1 MAAMM
6 ILMMNE
12 GDDNIDV
19 KMTKVKDKTMN
30 FTNHR
35 ADIYA
40 GHTLDEPENTIN
52 QLFEHLHTVNGDGE
66 EAF

>member
-30 FTNHR
+30 FTHHP

-40 GHTLDEPENTIN
+40 GHTLDEPETP
-52 QLFEHLHTVNGDGE
+52 
-66 EAF
+66 